1 MEKQIKYDF
10 SRCNNLSFNRNIGG
24 KIIKGYL
31 KVNGDEVYMHY
42 KGENSYSPELQINI
56 PDYLTNIHGNCYPQ
70 LMNIKRKNNYGK
82 RM

>member
-24 KIIKGYL
+24 KIIEGYL
-31 KVNGDEVYMHY
+31 KVNGDEVYMYY

-56 PDYLTNIHGNCYPQ
+56 PDYLTNIHGNC
-70 LMNIKRKNNYGK
+70 
-82 RM
+82 